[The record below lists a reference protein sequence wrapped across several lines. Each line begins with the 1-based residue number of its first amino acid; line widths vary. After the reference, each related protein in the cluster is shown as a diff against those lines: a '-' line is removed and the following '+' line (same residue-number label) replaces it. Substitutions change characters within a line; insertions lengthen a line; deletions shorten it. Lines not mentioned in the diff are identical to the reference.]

1 MAVLDA
7 AASAVVGAT
16 LDAAASGDLAAASW
30 KRSPFT
36 LPWLDQDKD
45 PRVGANRNGSSDQG
59 TLSSLNGSQGSS
71 LSQLGSTFIP
81 VVIYLT
87 VCLLVFIF
95 LRRRVPRVYAPRTFR
110 VLRYPEATIS
120 ALPNGW
126 FDWIKPFFKTPDSAL
141 LNQGCLDGFFFL
153 RFIKVLRNICLVGC
167 CIAWPILL
175 PIHATGGRGST
186 ELEIL
191 TIGNVVNS
199 YKLYAHAL
207 VAWLLFGFV
216 LFTVSRECIYYIN
229 LRQAFLSSPYYSQR
243 LSSRTVLFTSVPQRY
258 LDEARI
264 RKLYGDAV
272 RRVWIPRTS
281 KGLVNLVKEREQ
293 TATRLERAEIAL
305 ICKAN
310 QIRNKQIRKGIRT
323 PELETLE
330 KSPTLV
336 EEAEI
341 SDPNE
346 SPRRPSST
354 IVSQSRPQSSSPVPL
369 PEIQLDGEPIL
380 QPFGPE
386 SVDDENGREEEAK
399 SIGSHDDDMYVH
411 PYGLDPRLPD
421 VRGSVAAQYMGA
433 DMRPHHRPIG
443 NYLRRVDTI
452 RWTRV
457 RLIELNQRI
466 AKVRKQLRRGGD
478 DKKSTTWPAVFVEFD
493 TQEAAQAAHQ
503 VVAHHQPLHMAPR
516 LMGIRPDDIVWSSLR
531 MNWLERIVRR
541 FLILGLVIAAVI
553 FWSIPSVIVGT
564 ISNVQSLIDMFPFLS
579 WLGDLPGAIKGFL
592 TGFVPA
598 MALTLFMAIVPV
610 LLRFC
615 AVVAGVPS
623 YTRAELFTQTAYFAF
638 QVVQVFLV
646 TTITSAASGA
656 LFKIIQEPLQI
667 KDVLAENLPKA
678 SNFYLSYILIQCLMN
693 AGTSLL
699 HPFDLFRHVFLR
711 KIARLPRM
719 HHRIFYTMRPALWG
733 RDFPIFTNLAVIALC
748 YACIAPLVLI
758 FAACGMSVTYIIW
771 RYNVLY
777 VYDSSNDSHGLFYP
791 RALIHLVVGLY
802 LAEICLIGL
811 LFLNGANGPGVLVV
825 FLLIFTALVHYSL
838 ANAIYPLIQNL
849 PQTLLLE
856 EEIQEEER
864 VAAEAAKY
872 RQENAEENHEIHGA
886 ASTYFDAEEQF
897 GGWEDDL
904 GNGSDDDDDD
914 ESENHHGQQQ
924 SRSEPVTQ
932 RGLGTEGS
940 SDFRDAFKGLFK
952 DWTKKAAKEQF
963 QWFGVKPPTRE
974 EARPS
979 AVVRWF
985 SPHIHDDFI
994 AIRKDLMNL
1003 PASLDDMSGDRRYTY
1018 LPPEMWT
1025 PKPVLW
1031 IPKDEARVSR
1041 QEVAHTRKSTPI
1053 SDQGATLH
1061 ASGKV
1066 TVNVEEAPF
1075 ALPRLLL

>member
-7 AASAVVGAT
+7 AAVVGAT
-16 LDAAASGDLAAASW
+16 LDAAASSDLAAASW
-30 KRSPFT
+30 KRAPIN
-36 LPWLDQDKD
+36 LPWLDQDDD
-45 PRVGANRNGSSDQG
+45 PRVGANRNGSGDQG

-71 LSQLGSTFIP
+71 LSKLGSTFIP

-126 FDWIKPFFKTPDSAL
+126 FDWIKPLFKTPDSTL

-175 PIHATGGRGST
+175 PIHATGGRGLS

-199 YKLYAHAL
+199 KKLYAHAV

-216 LFTVSRECIYYIN
+216 LFTVCRECIYYIN
-229 LRQAFLSSPYYSQR
+229 LRQAFLSSPYYSKR

-264 RKLYGDAV
+264 RKLYGDGV

-310 QIRNKQIRKGIRT
+310 QIRNKQIRKGKRA
-323 PELETLE
+323 PELETFE
-330 KSPTLV
+330 KSPALV
-336 EEAEI
+336 EEAET
-341 SDPNE
+341 SDPNQ

-354 IVSQSRPQSSSPVPL
+354 VVSESRPQSSTPLPL
-369 PEIQLDGEPIL
+369 PEIQLEGEPIL
-380 QPFGPE
+380 QPLGPD
-386 SVDDENGREEEAK
+386 SVDDEKGPEEEAK
-399 SIGSHDDDMYVH
+399 SIDSQEDDSMYVH
-411 PYGLDPRLPD
+411 PYGLNPKLPD

-457 RLIELNQRI
+457 RLIELSQRI
-466 AKVRKQLRRGGD
+466 AKLRKQLRRGGD
-478 DKKSTTWPAVFVEFD
+478 DKSTTWPAVFVEFE

-516 LMGIRPDDIVWSSLR
+516 ILGIRPDDIVWSSLR

-541 FLILGLVIAAVI
+541 FLILGLVIAAII
-553 FWSIPSVIVGT
+553 FWSIPSVIVGA
-564 ISNVQSLIDMFPFLS
+564 ISNVDSLIKLFPFLS
-579 WLGDLPGAIKGFL
+579 WLGDLPGAITGFL

-615 AVVAGVPS
+615 AVAAGVPS

-656 LFKIIQEPLQI
+656 LFDILLAPLTI
-667 KDVLAENLPKA
+667 KDVLAANLPKA

-719 HHRIFYTMRPALWG
+719 HHRIFYTMKPALWG
-733 RDFPIFTNLAVIALC
+733 RDFPIFTNLGVIALC
-748 YACIAPLVLI
+748 YACIAPLILI

-771 RYNVLY
+771 RYNILY

-811 LFLNGANGPGVLVV
+811 LFLNGGNGPGVLVV
-825 FLLIFTALVHYSL
+825 LLLIFTALVHYSL

-856 EEIQEEER
+856 EEIQQEEKA
-864 VAAEAAKY
+864 AAEAAKY
-872 RQENAEENHEIHGA
+872 RQEHAEENHELHGA

-897 GGWEDDL
+897 GDWEDDL

-914 ESENHHGQQQ
+914 ESENYHGQQN

-952 DWTKKAAKEQF
+952 DWTKKAAKEQLE
-963 QWFGVKPPTRE
+963 WLGVKPPTKE
-974 EARPS
+974 ETRPS

-994 AIRKDLMNL
+994 AIRKDLMDL

-1031 IPKDEARVSR
+1031 IPRDEARVSR

-1053 SDQGATLH
+1053 SDRGATLH

-1066 TVNVEEAPF
+1066 TVDVEEAPF